1 MAAVPSVKVR
11 KSLPAVQKLG
21 FRWRDVG
28 ARRARKLAI
37 SAFEEYEWALA
48 SEGVLVQ
55 CLDPKPQ
62 SFAPCDEC

>member
-1 MAAVPSVKVR
+1 M
-11 KSLPAVQKLG
+11 QKLG